1 MTPMLRRATKR
12 MAAAL
17 PVVLLLTTSACIS
30 HTTQQADDRP
40 IAELAKNGKGSMI
53 HVTDEMIES
62 GGSDTVRFGRLHS
75 GEIAVLSLWLANETE
90 HPIVLSDYRRSCG
103 CTTLEFTAQPIPP
116 NRARQLPLTFDS
128 RGEWGWQL
136 KTVDLLFDGSK
147 HALRLFIEAEV
158 E

>member
-1 MTPMLRRATKR
+1 
-12 MAAAL
+12 MAATL
-17 PVVLLLTTSACIS
+17 PIVLLLTTSACIS
-30 HTTQQADDRP
+30 HTTQQTEDRP
-40 IAELAKNGKGSMI
+40 IAELSKNRKSSII
-53 HVTDEMIES
+53 HLTDEIIES

-103 CTTLEFTAQPIPP
+103 CTTLEFTAQPISP
-116 NRARQLPLTFDS
+116 NRARLLPLTFDS

-136 KTVDLLFDGSK
+136 KTIDLLFSGSE
-147 HALRLFIEAEV
+147 HSLRLFIEAEV

>member
-1 MTPMLRRATKR
+1 
-12 MAAAL
+12 MAATL
-17 PVVLLLTTSACIS
+17 PVVLLLTASACIS
-30 HTTQQADDRP
+30 HTTQQTGDRP
-40 IAELAKNGKGSMI
+40 IAELANSRKGLII

-62 GGSDTVRFGRLHS
+62 GGSDTIRFGRLHS
-75 GEIAVLSLWLANETE
+75 GEIALLSLWLANETE

-103 CTTLEFTAQPIPP
+103 CTTLDFTAQPISP

-136 KTVDLLFDGSK
+136 KTIDLLFDGSK
-147 HALRLFIEAEV
+147 HSLRLFIEAEV

>member
-1 MTPMLRRATKR
+1 MTPMLRRAVKR

-17 PVVLLLTTSACIS
+17 PVVLLLTASACIS
-30 HTTQQADDRP
+30 HTTQQAEDRP
-40 IAELAKNGKGSMI
+40 IAELPNKGKGSII
-53 HVTDEMIES
+53 HVTDKMIES

-75 GEIAVLSLWLANETE
+75 GEIAVLSLWIANETE

-103 CTTLEFTAQPIPP
+103 CTTLELTAQPIPP

-136 KTVDLLFDGSK
+136 KTVDLLFSGSK
-147 HALRLFIEAEV
+147 QTLRLFIEAEV

>member
-1 MTPMLRRATKR
+1 MTPMLRRAMKR
-12 MAAAL
+12 MATTL
-17 PVVLLLTTSACIS
+17 PVVLLLTASACIS
-30 HTTQQADDRP
+30 HTTQRAEDRP
-40 IAELAKNGKGSMI
+40 IAELSKNGKGSII
-53 HVTDEMIES
+53 HITDEMIES

-90 HPIVLSDYRRSCG
+90 YPIVLSDYRRSCG
-103 CTTLEFTAQPIPP
+103 CTTLEFTAQPISP

-136 KTVDLLFDGSK
+136 KTIDLLFSESEQS
-147 HALRLFIEAEV
+147 LRLFIEAEV

>member
-1 MTPMLRRATKR
+1 MTPMLRRATRR

-17 PVVLLLTTSACIS
+17 PVILLLTASACIS
-30 HTTQQADDRP
+30 HTTQRAEDRP

-75 GEIAVLSLWLANETE
+75 GEIAVLSLWLANETA

-147 HALRLFIEAEV
+147 HPLRLFVEAEV

>member
-1 MTPMLRRATKR
+1 MTPMLRRATMR
-12 MAAAL
+12 IAATL
-17 PVVLLLTTSACIS
+17 PIVLLLTASACIS
-30 HTTQQADDRP
+30 HTTQRAEDRL
-40 IAELAKNGKGSMI
+40 IAELSKNRKSSII
-53 HVTDEMIES
+53 HLTDEIIES

-136 KTVDLLFDGSK
+136 KTIDLLFSGSE
-147 HALRLFIEAEV
+147 HSFRLFIEAEV

>member
-1 MTPMLRRATKR
+1 MTPMLRCATLR
-12 MAAAL
+12 IAATL
-17 PVVLLLTTSACIS
+17 PIVLLLTASACIS
-30 HTTQQADDRP
+30 HTTQRAEDRP
-40 IAELAKNGKGSMI
+40 IAELPKNGKGLII

-90 HPIVLSDYRRSCG
+90 HPVVLSDYRRSCG
-103 CTTLEFTAQPIPP
+103 CTMLEFTAQPIAP
-116 NRARQLPLTFDS
+116 NRARRLPLTFDS

-136 KTVDLLFDGSK
+136 KTVDLLFGESK
-147 HALRLFIEAEV
+147 HPLRLFIEAEV